1 MPWAASPDFSVFL
14 PPGLSRGTTWH
25 FDAVLDKA
33 DDSWTKFIL
42 PIKETVM
49 KNFYLGADVSKG
61 YSDFML
67 LDAKKRRI
75 EEDFQMDDTFDGH
88 QKLYHI
94 LSALCDQHP
103 DAHIYAAVEST
114 GGYENNWFG
123 ALVKFQSSLPL
134 KIARLNPCGV
144 HNNSKAGLE
153 RNITDPISAENVAKY
168 MIEHPENVTYQQQD
182 PLASLRKQWS
192 FVKMLSKQ
200 KTQMLNQLESNL
212 YGANPEILAYCKNG
226 VANWVLSL
234 LLRFPTAAKLAKAKK
249 SSLVLIPYV
258 TEQKATEL
266 IKTAKKSVASAT
278 DQITA
283 QIIKATVKQIQQLTK
298 AIEAQEKI
306 LTETCSIPE
315 VRLLKTFPGI
325 SDISA
330 IGLILEIGSVERF
343 ATAKKLA
350 SFFGLHPIY
359 KKSGDGSWGFH
370 MSKKGRVVPRQIL
383 YMVAM
388 AAVQCNPLIAEIY
401 LKHTEKGMKKKAAL
415 GLCMHKI
422 CRIIYG
428 MLKHNSAFD
437 ANIDRN
443 NREKSLKANPIKIRK
458 DKTRRYQSFD
468 AKAPISGR
476 HNKKRKERKQ
486 SQSDN
491 IANSGIIKA
500 SVPIS

>member
-1 MPWAASPDFSVFL
+1 
-14 PPGLSRGTTWH
+14 
-25 FDAVLDKA
+25 
-33 DDSWTKFIL
+33 
-42 PIKETVM
+42 M

-75 EEDFQMDDTFDGH
+75 EEDFQLDDTFDGH
-88 QKLYHI
+88 QKLYHL
-94 LSALCDQHP
+94 LSGLCAQHP
-103 DAHIYAAVEST
+103 DAQIYAAVEST
-114 GGYENNWFG
+114 GGYENNWFD

-134 KIARLNPCGV
+134 KTARLNPCGV
-144 HNNSKAGLE
+144 HHNSKAGLE

-182 PLASLRKQWS
+182 PMASLRKQWS
-192 FVKMLSKQ
+192 FIKMLLKQ
-200 KTQMLNQLESNL
+200 KTQLLNQLESNL
-212 YGANPEILAYCKNG
+212 YTANPEVLAYCKNG
-226 VANWVLSL
+226 VPNWVFSVLA
-234 LLRFPTAAKLAKAKK
+234 RFPTAAKLAKAKK
-249 SSLVLIPYV
+249 SSLALIPYV
-258 TEQKATEL
+258 TEKKAKEL
-266 IKTAKKSVASAT
+266 IQSAQKSVASAT

-283 QIIKATVKQIQQLTK
+283 QIIKATVAQIRQLTK

-306 LTETCSIPE
+306 LAQNCSIPE
-315 VRLLKTFPGI
+315 VKLLKTFSGI
-325 SDISA
+325 GDISA

-343 ATAKKLA
+343 VTAKKLA
-350 SFFGLHPIY
+350 SFFGLHPLY
-359 KKSGDGSWGFH
+359 KQSGDGSWGFH
-370 MSKKGRVVPRQIL
+370 MSKKGRIVPRQIL

-388 AAVQCNPLIAEIY
+388 VAIQRNPLIAEIY
-401 LKHTEKGMKKKAAL
+401 LKHTEKGMKKMAAL

-443 NREKSLKANPIKIRK
+443 NREKSLNANTAKVRK

-468 AKAPISGR
+468 AKAPISGK

-491 IANSGIIKA
+491 IADNGIIKA
-500 SVPIS
+500 SVPVSV

>member
-1 MPWAASPDFSVFL
+1 M
-14 PPGLSRGTTWH
+14 H
-25 FDAVLDKA
+25 
-33 DDSWTKFIL
+33 
-42 PIKETVM
+42 
-49 KNFYLGADVSKG
+49 NFYLGADVSKG

-75 EEDFQMDDTFDGH
+75 EEDFQLDDTFDGH

-94 LSALCDQHP
+94 LSALCDQHS
-103 DAHIYAAVEST
+103 DAQIYAALEST
-114 GGYENNWFG
+114 GGYENNWFD

-134 KIARLNPCGV
+134 KTARLNPCGV

-168 MIEHPENVTYQQQD
+168 MIEHPENVTYQQHD

-200 KTQMLNQLESNL
+200 KTQLLNQLESNL
-212 YGANPEILAYCKNG
+212 YGANPEVLGYCENG
-226 VANWVLSL
+226 VPNWVLSL
-234 LLRFPTAAKLAKAKK
+234 LLRYPTAAKLAKAKK
-249 SSLVLIPYV
+249 SAIASIPYV
-258 TEQKATEL
+258 TEQKAKEL
-266 IKTAKKSVASAT
+266 IQSAKKSVASAT
-278 DQITA
+278 DQISA
-283 QIIKATVKQIQQLTK
+283 QIIKATVTQIRQLAK

-306 LTETCSIPE
+306 LIKTCSIPQ
-315 VRLLKTFPGI
+315 VQLLKTFQGI

-330 IGLILEIGSVERF
+330 IGLILEIGSAERF
-343 ATAKKLA
+343 ATAKKLS

-370 MSKKGRVVPRQIL
+370 MSKKGRIVPRQIL

-388 AAVQCNPLIAEIY
+388 TAVQCNPLITEIY

-428 MLKHNSAFD
+428 MLKHNTAFD
-437 ANIDRN
+437 ADIDRN
-443 NREKSLKANPIKIRK
+443 NRKKSLKRNTKVRK
-458 DKTRRYQSFD
+458 DKRRRYQSFD
-468 AKAPISGR
+468 SKAPISGR

>member
-443 NREKSLKANPIKIRK
+443 NREKSIKANPIKIRK

-491 IANSGIIKA
+491 IANSGII
-500 SVPIS
+500 